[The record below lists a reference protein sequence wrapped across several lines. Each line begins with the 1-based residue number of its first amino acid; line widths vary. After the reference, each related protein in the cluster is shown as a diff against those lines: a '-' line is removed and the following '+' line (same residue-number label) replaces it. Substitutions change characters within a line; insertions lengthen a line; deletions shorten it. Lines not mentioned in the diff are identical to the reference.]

1 MASTIIDPG
10 DFSDYSSRQVTIEV
24 TGGCHRELMR
34 KAHYTKTIPYSCL
47 SQTIKSINRLGG
59 KITRVTLSPSH
70 HPDTTIESPQLLANI
85 TDGDLLSS
93 PDEAESLSV
102 SSQLQEQTYSDKI
115 SQVPT
120 LAQVQLEEPAI
131 PTLTPVVNAVSH
143 SEEYTFKEEW

>member
-34 KAHYTKTIPYSCL
+34 KAHYTKTIPYNCL
-47 SQTIKSINRLGG
+47 SQTIKSINRQGG

-70 HPDTTIESPQLLANI
+70 HSDATIDSPESLVKIA
-85 TDGDLLSS
+85 DSDLLSS
-93 PDEAESLSV
+93 AHEE
-102 SSQLQEQTYSDKI
+102 I
-115 SQVPT
+115 PT

-131 PTLTPVVNAVSH
+131 PAGNAVSH
-143 SEEYTFKEEW
+143 AEEYSFKEEW